1 MSYKQMKYF
10 RDLEDFPE
18 AYRIARADWEADPSL
33 KWPKDAIAWLLIKM
47 MKINAHAYSQRK
59 FMNLLEEFRKLHI
72 PEKDR
77 ELWGAVAWPI
87 RDIVTDSYQMQWFT
101 PEFGDRLFATLR
113 EMPFAKPSD
122 SYSALAKAFIQLGG
136 LWPRL
141 AEFIEWWGFD
151 SFTLFDYRRYPEDG
165 RLESLAEQVFSAY
178 LTALRREGIA
188 REPSIAFF
196 EGVNQL
202 ALCSKEQADKVY
214 RILNFGKQA

>member
-1 MSYKQMKYF
+1 MSYEQFKHYQNYG
-10 RDLEDFPE
+10 DYAA
-18 AYRIARADWEADPSL
+18 AYQTARTDWEANPSL
-33 KWPKDAIAWLLIKM
+33 QWPKNALAWLLIKM
-47 MKINAHAYSQRK
+47 MKLHARAYSQKK
-59 FMNLLEEFRKLHI
+59 FLNLLEEFRKLHI

-87 RDIVTDSYQMQWFT
+87 RDIVADSYRMQWFT

-113 EMPFAKPSD
+113 EMSFAKPSE

-141 AEFIEWWGFD
+141 AEFVEWWGFD
-151 SFTLFDYRRYPEDG
+151 SFTPFDYRRYPEDG
-165 RLESLAEQVFSAY
+165 RLESLAEQVFAAY
-178 LTALRREGIA
+178 LTALRREGIG

-202 ALCSKEQADKVY
+202 ARCSQEQAERVY
-214 RILNFGKQA
+214 RLING